1 VNALQKIQGYIEQYD
16 SRCRTL
22 EKEIPQLQEIASKVW
37 KREDELKSLKT
48 DLAALDR
55 KIQLELAPQ
64 VEKESKE
71 ENKEET
77 NNVKADVI
85 SKGLLIKDSYHKTR
99 IF

>member
-1 VNALQKIQGYIEQYD
+1 MNALQKIQGYIEQYD

-71 ENKEET
+71 ET
-77 NNVKADVI
+77 NNVKADVT
-85 SKGLLIKDSYHKTR
+85 SKGLLIKDSYQKTR